1 MRTFRPSFSLLAAS
15 CVLVLTVGIPL
26 LHLAKEKTPAVS
38 PDDLTL
44 RLFQL
49 LDTSYGGKLSEFY
62 LVGDVYKDPKI
73 PDKELQHVF
82 KAEYE
87 KERAFGRFRL
97 YVRSVDKLTPGQL
110 KDYTP
115 KQIYEFGELDVEKF
129 TKTDPGPFGRT
140 GDVYFRARP
149 DGPLAA
155 APITD
160 EVRKEYE
167 ACITQWLFPALEKK

>member
-1 MRTFRPSFSLLAAS
+1 MRTCRPSFFLLAAFS
-15 CVLVLTVGIPL
+15 ALLLTAGLPG
-26 LHLAKEKTPAVS
+26 LHLAKEKPPVIS

-49 LDTSYGGKLSEFY
+49 LDSSYGGKLSEFY
-62 LVGDVYKDPKI
+62 LIGDVYKDPKI
-73 PDKELQHVF
+73 PEKELQHVL

-87 KERAFGRFRL
+87 KDRTFGRFRL

-115 KQIYEFGELDVEKF
+115 KQVYEFGELDVEKF

-140 GDVYFRARP
+140 GDLYFQASEN
-149 DGPLAA
+149 GPLATV
-155 APITD
+155 PITD
-160 EVRKEYE
+160 EARKKYE
-167 ACITQWLFPALEKK
+167 TYITQYLLPALEKK

>member
-1 MRTFRPSFSLLAAS
+1 LIAAFCALLSTAG
-15 CVLVLTVGIPL
+15 LPGLY
-26 LHLAKEKTPAVS
+26 LAKEKNPAVS

-49 LDTSYGGKLSEFY
+49 LDSSYGGKLSEFY
-62 LVGDVYKDPKI
+62 LIGDVYRDPKI
-73 PDKELQHVF
+73 PDRELQHVF

-87 KERAFGRFRL
+87 KERGFGRFRL

-110 KDYTP
+110 KEYTP
-115 KQIYEFGELDVEKF
+115 KQVYEFGEVDVEKF
-129 TKTDPGPFGRT
+129 TKTDPGPFGRP
-140 GDVYFRARP
+140 GDVYFRAIP

-155 APITD
+155 SPVTD

-167 ACITQWLFPALEKK
+167 TFISQWLLPALAKK

>member
-1 MRTFRPSFSLLAAS
+1 MRTCRPSFSLLAAFCALLS
-15 CVLVLTVGIPL
+15 TVGLPL
-26 LHLAKEKTPAVS
+26 LHLAKEKTPTVS

-44 RLFQL
+44 RFFQL

-62 LVGDVYKDPKI
+62 LVGDVYKDPNI
-73 PDKELQHVF
+73 PDKELQHIL
-82 KAEYE
+82 KAEYD
-87 KERAFGRFRL
+87 KDRLFGRFRL

-129 TKTDPGPFGRT
+129 TKTDPGPFGKT
-140 GDVYFRARP
+140 GDVYFRATP
-149 DGPLAA
+149 DGPLAT

-160 EVRKEYE
+160 EVRKKYE
-167 ACITQWLFPALEKK
+167 TYITQWLLPALEKK